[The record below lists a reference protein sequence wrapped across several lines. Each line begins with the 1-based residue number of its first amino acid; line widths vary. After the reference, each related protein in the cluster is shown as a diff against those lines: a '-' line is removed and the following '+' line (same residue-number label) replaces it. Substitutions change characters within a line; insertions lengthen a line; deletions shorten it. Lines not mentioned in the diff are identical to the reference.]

1 MSPSYARRF
10 DRTTVLLALS
20 GLAATLALLYADLR
34 WESHRAA
41 IEFERLAR
49 DLNASMQ
56 DIYSNHLE
64 LQQSFNAFV
73 VSSEQVTQ
81 QEHSRFH
88 QYERGTSPRYHAM
101 QFVVRVSAAEREA
114 FEADLDA
121 TFGVARGIWERDSQ
135 GRAVRAGKRP
145 EYFPI
150 LLLHPPS
157 GSSLRGFD
165 TASDPARRAA
175 LLQAAHTGKPVMT
188 EPLRLLQGGALGFLL
203 VSPVRGSGEPCAAS
217 CMEAIEAFSVG
228 AYRFA
233 DVPEAALSSHKHPD
247 LEVFLYADSAPA
259 ARPVYMHA
267 PRLSAAVSDPL
278 ARGPAFADLQQR
290 HPWWGQIHIGQ
301 RILHVAYLR
310 PPMSLPKAGL
320 NTAVVLG
327 LGLGLT
333 IALTMARLRSV
344 RQSKSQEE
352 SERRYATLISNL
364 PGVVYR
370 CKFDVSYTM
379 EFISDGITEL
389 AGYPPTRFFGAGAI
403 SFGELVVEEDR
414 ESLWEIVLRAV
425 RERKPFRAEYRIR
438 DADGRLR
445 WVWEQGC
452 AIYMPDGE
460 VEALE
465 GFVSDVSEH
474 RAAMERLAIA
484 QKLESLGRLTGSM
497 AHDFN
502 NILAIVIGSLDLGL
516 AKLPPGSNVQR
527 HLQTALSAALR
538 GADVTKAL
546 LATARRQPLEPVVVD
561 LREVVRELAPLI
573 RQTVGPSV
581 QVEERMD
588 ADATIAR
595 VDPGQ
600 LGNAL
605 LNLVINARD
614 AMPGG
619 GRILIE
625 VHVRS
630 VEMDGAGG
638 SDVMRPGRYVVLSV
652 CDTGV
657 GMASD
662 VAAHAFEPF
671 FTTKERGKGT
681 GLGLSTVYGFAQ
693 QSGGLATLDSEPG
706 RGTRVDLYFPVI
718 VGSDIG
724 LPQNDSLAM
733 QPRGSERVLL
743 VDDEKPLLEVAREW
757 LDALGY
763 RVVAVS
769 DALQAAERLRRD
781 GDWDALIT
789 DVVMPGAMNGIQL
802 AEFASDLHPHLRI
815 VLMSGYAE
823 PLASSQETRWALL
836 EKPYRK
842 DTLAQVL
849 RKALD
854 EPARPS

>member
-1 MSPSYARRF
+1 MSPSSARRF
-10 DRTTVLLALS
+10 DRTTVLLAFS

-56 DIYSNHLE
+56 DIYNNHLE

-73 VSSEQVTQ
+73 VSSDQVTQ

-88 QYERGTSPRYHAM
+88 EYGRGTASRYHAM
-101 QFVVRVSAAEREA
+101 QFVVRITAPERDA
-114 FEADLDA
+114 FEADLMA
-121 TFGVARGIWERDSQ
+121 TFGVAQGIWERDSQ
-135 GRAVRAGKRP
+135 GRAARAGERP

-165 TASDPARRAA
+165 IASDPARRAA
-175 LLQAAHTGKPVMT
+175 LLQAAQTGRPAMT
-188 EPLRLLQGGALGFLL
+188 EPLRLLQGGELGFLL
-203 VSPVRGSGEPCAAS
+203 ISPVRGKGAPCSAP

-233 DVPEAALSSHKHPD
+233 DVPEAALSSHKHSD
-247 LEVFLYADSAPA
+247 LEVFLYADAAPA

-267 PRLSAAVSDPL
+267 PRLSPEVSDPF
-278 ARGPAFADLQQR
+278 AHGPRFADLQQR
-290 HPWWGQIHIGQ
+290 RPWWGRIHIGQ
-301 RILHVAYLR
+301 RTLHVAYLR
-310 PPMSLPKAGL
+310 PPTPLPKAGL
-320 NTAVVLG
+320 NAALVLG

-333 IALTMARLRSV
+333 IALTVARVRSA

-370 CKFDVSYTM
+370 CKFDTSYTM
-379 EFISDGITEL
+379 EFVSDGIVEL
-389 AGYPPTRFFGAGAI
+389 TGYPPMRFFGAGAT
-403 SFGELVVEEDR
+403 SFGDLVVEEDR
-414 ESLWEIVLRAV
+414 EALWEIVLRAV

-438 DADGRLR
+438 DAGGRLR

-452 AIYMPDGE
+452 AIYTPDGE

-474 RAAMERLAIA
+474 RAAMERLATA

-516 AKLPPGSNVQR
+516 AKLPPGGDVQR
-527 HLQTALSAALR
+527 HLQTALDAALR

-561 LREVVRELAPLI
+561 LRDVVRELGPLI

-581 QVEERMD
+581 QVDERMD
-588 ADATIAR
+588 SNATIAR

-600 LGNAL
+600 LSNAL

-614 AMPGG
+614 AMPEG

-625 VHVRS
+625 VHIRS
-630 VEMDGAGG
+630 IEKDGSGG
-638 SDVMRPGRYVVLSV
+638 GDVIRPGRYVVLSV

-657 GMASD
+657 GMTPE

-706 RGTRVDLYFPVI
+706 RGTRVDLYFPAI
-718 VGSDIG
+718 AGSDLR
-724 LPQNDSLAM
+724 LPSNDRFAM

-769 DALQAAERLRRD
+769 DALQAAEWLRRD
-781 GDWDALIT
+781 DSWDALIT
-789 DVVMPGAMNGIQL
+789 DVVMPGAMDGIQL
-802 AEFASDLHPHLRI
+802 AEFAAGLHPRLGI

-823 PLASSQETRWALL
+823 PLASSQETRWTLL

-842 DTLAQVL
+842 DTLAQTL
-849 RKALD
+849 RKVLD
-854 EPARPS
+854 EPVGPA